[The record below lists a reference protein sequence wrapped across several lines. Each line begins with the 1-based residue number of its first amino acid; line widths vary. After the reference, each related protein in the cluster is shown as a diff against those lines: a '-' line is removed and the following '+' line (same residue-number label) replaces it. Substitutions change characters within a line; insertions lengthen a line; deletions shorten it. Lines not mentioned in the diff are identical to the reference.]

1 MRYPDI
7 EYVLREQKNIVDD
20 AGGLHGV
27 RDMHML
33 LSALGQPLQ
42 TFGGQELY
50 PGVIDKAAALGYFLI
65 RNHPFVD
72 GNKRIG
78 HAMMEWVLRANQF
91 EMIKEIDDQEQTI
104 LAVAAGE
111 WNLDRLTAWL
121 RERVKEV

>member
-1 MRYPDI
+1 MRFPEID
-7 EYVLREQKNIVDD
+7 YVLREQEKIVDD

-27 RDMHML
+27 RDMHLL

-42 TFGGQELY
+42 SFGGQDLY
-50 PGVIDKAAALGYFLI
+50 PDLISKAAALGYFLI

-78 HAMMEWVLRANQF
+78 HAMMEWVLRANQL
-91 EMIKEIDDQEQTI
+91 EMVKEIDDQERTI

-111 WNLDRLTAWL
+111 WNLDELTHWL
-121 RERVKEV
+121 RERVREA

>member
-1 MRYPDI
+1 MRYPNI
-7 EYVLREQKNIVDD
+7 EYVLREQKKIVDD
-20 AGGLHGV
+20 AGGLHGIHD
-27 RDMHML
+27 RNML

-50 PGVIDKAAALGYFLI
+50 PDVIAKAAALGYFLI

-78 HAMMEWVLRANQF
+78 HAMMEWVLRANRF
-91 EMIKEIDDQEQTI
+91 EMTKVIDDQEQTI

-121 RERVKEV
+121 RERNKEV